1 VRRVQLC
8 IAVTLLA
15 APLVAFAAPK
25 QGDPGD
31 GLAVSPVLIDTSDG
45 TGSTLGLEFAL
56 KGTLAQRNL
65 DSDDF
70 DFEHA
75 KLGSF
80 LLKYDVSGTATADA
94 DRNPKDFLN
103 ALLSASYQMTRTF
116 GSLRAGGFAKY
127 ESDQSFDNHQS
138 VYGLK
143 ATYVKLGIFQEA
155 DWVALDLSTGRVNPQ
170 GDTER
175 EQALGTT
182 DLRGYYRTDAEFVYR
197 CTVGVSIIDTF
208 EFNYRYFRESSPP
221 AQVEAAGLDR
231 HHLTTFYLGLPKD
244 LFIAYSTGT
253 LPFDRR
259 SDRIFEVGLTFKLQ

>member
-1 VRRVQLC
+1 VAAALF
-8 IAVTLLA
+8 AV
-15 APLVAFAAPK
+15 PLVALSAPK
-25 QGDPGD
+25 KTDPGD
-31 GLAVSPVLIDTSDG
+31 GMTVSPVLIDTSDG
-45 TGSTLGLEFAL
+45 TGSTLGLEFAF
-56 KGTLAQRNL
+56 KGTLAERNL
-65 DSDDF
+65 DSNDF

-75 KLGSF
+75 KLGGF

-94 DRNPKDFLN
+94 ERNPKDFVN
-103 ALLSASYQMTRTF
+103 ALLTASYQMTRTF
-116 GSLRAGGFAKY
+116 GSVRAGGFAKY
-127 ESDQSFDNHQS
+127 ESDQSFDSHQS
-138 VYGLK
+138 VYGLR

-155 DWVALDLSTGRVNPQ
+155 DWVALDLSGGRVNPQ

-175 EQALGTT
+175 ELALGTK

-197 CTVGVSIIDTF
+197 CTVGKSIIDTF

-244 LFIAYSTGT
+244 LFVAYSTGT

-259 SDRIFEVGLTFKLQ
+259 NDRIFEVGLTFKLQ